1 MKASSIDSVLKDAA
15 RSPNWWAVP
24 EAIASWR
31 NLGNVATGMTFW
43 GQASVAAGKP
53 EHALR
58 QMCSAYEF
66 VLTHSPHLPPEF
78 FQLALSRPYTHL
90 ELLSRISETD
100 LERAIELIFS
110 PGNVRSVR
118 DLRRVLDEVRAKS
131 DGDISALVEGHK
143 ARNHAL
149 TTVADQMPSLVAPHS
164 VQAVKYRRWPG
175 TTAAVSPSLVAIH
188 TGTDAAIE
196 VVGVF
201 VFIKPGLDELYRALA
216 RVGWESTFFDTY
228 WLVAPS
234 AVISEA
240 DALVRKY
247 HLPNVGLVQFDPGG
261 SKLSLARAPTESSPA
276 PDRRSLLHLPERY
289 RR

>member
-1 MKASSIDSVLKDAA
+1 MKTGSIDSALKDAA

-31 NLGNVATGMTFW
+31 NHGEVTTGMAFW
-43 GQASVAAGKP
+43 RQASASAGKP

-78 FQLALSRPYTHL
+78 FQLALGRPYTHL
-90 ELLSRISETD
+90 ELLSRIAESD
-100 LERAIELIFS
+100 LERAIELIFF
-110 PGNVRSVR
+110 PGNVQSVR

-131 DGDISALVEGHK
+131 SGDISALVEGHK

-149 TTVADQMPSLVAPHS
+149 TMVADQMPTLVDPYS
-164 VQAVKYRRWPG
+164 VQAMKFRRWPG

-188 TGTDAAIE
+188 SMADAGIQ
-196 VVGVF
+196 VVAVF
-201 VFIKPGLDELYRALA
+201 VLTKPSLDELHRALA

-228 WLVAPS
+228 WLVVPA

-247 HLPNVGLVQFDPGG
+247 HLPNVGLVRFDSGE
-261 SKLSLARAPTESSPA
+261 STLSLARAPTEDSPA